1 MTTIF
6 FRRTASVV
14 ALAMLLFG
22 GTVAT
27 AQTTAPDR
35 DRVVR
40 GYVPPDELVTFPAST
55 PMDQFLR
62 LVNPTFYRV
71 TGKRVVDPRDRTD
84 DIGVAL
90 NGVHFID
97 AFELVLDRYGLDFS
111 ETDGYFIITEPV
123 AIASTTDGG
132 VVDVISA
139 GGAGAPDVLDL
150 PATADTRE
158 IRIDAIIF
166 ELDQNRSREV
176 GTNWAQLFGE
186 ASSNSG
192 GGGGQTEFFLNAGS
206 FFEVLDGF
214 LEASSDQVNL
224 KEVLGLFRYFEQEGY
239 GQTIASPY
247 TTVQSGES
255 ATIQSG
261 QDFPINIRDFQGNTI
276 TQYVSTGVILNVTPT
291 LISDERDGAV
301 ELIHLNVD
309 AQKSSG
315 TPNDAGVVVNKN
327 SIKTQLPLLPGE
339 MRALGGLTSTD
350 ERFTRKGIPV
360 LKDIPILN
368 FLFSYKQKT
377 IIDKELVIVLQA
389 RTVDPLRDRNSRA
402 LPNDLIRR
410 ERADYRDRMDTLNP
424 GAGDRADLPDAV
436 DPIDAR
442 NDRAPRDR

>member
-1 MTTIF
+1 MTTILS
-6 FRRTASVV
+6 RRTASVV
-14 ALAMLLFG
+14 ALALFLAG

-27 AQTTAPDR
+27 AQTTASDR

-55 PMDQFLR
+55 PMDQFLQ
-62 LVNPTFYRV
+62 LVNPTFFRV
-71 TGKRVVDPRDRTD
+71 TGKRVVDPRDRSD
-84 DIGVAL
+84 QIGVAL

-123 AIASTTDGG
+123 PVAMTTDGA
-132 VVDVISA
+132 VVDVIGA
-139 GGAGAPDVLDL
+139 GGAGAAEVVDL

-186 ASSNSG
+186 ASSSG
-192 GGGGQTEFFLNAGS
+192 GGGGDRTEFFLNAGS

-291 LISDERDGAV
+291 LISDERDGTV

-350 ERFTRKGIPV
+350 ERFTRKGVPV

-389 RTVDPLRDRNSRA
+389 RTVDPLRDRNSRS

-424 GAGDRADLPDAV
+424 GAGDRVDLPAAV

>member
-6 FRRTASVV
+6 LRRTASVV
-14 ALAMLLFG
+14 ALALFLFG
-22 GTVAT
+22 GAVAA

-40 GYVPPDELVTFPAST
+40 GYVPPDELVTFPSTT
-55 PMDQFLR
+55 PMDQFLQ
-62 LVNPTFYRV
+62 LVNPTFVRV

-84 DIGVAL
+84 AIGVAL

-123 AIASTTDGG
+123 AMAMTTDGG

-139 GGAGAPDVLDL
+139 GGAGAAEVLDL

-186 ASSNSG
+186 ASSSSG
-192 GGGGQTEFFLNAGS
+192 GGNSTEFFLNAGS

-291 LISDERDGAV
+291 LISDERDGTV

-350 ERFTRKGIPV
+350 ERFSRKGVPI
-360 LKDIPILN
+360 LKDIPILK
-368 FLFSYKQKT
+368 FLFSYQQKT

-402 LPNDLIRR
+402 LPDDLIRR

-424 GAGDRADLPDAV
+424 GAGDRVDLPDAV